1 MKAVFLLKPLT
12 ILFHFTY
19 SMSHQFDHEKLNVY
33 YEAWISSAMRQNY
46 WNVFRS
52 APLFMINSTG
62 LQPRS
67 R

>member
-12 ILFHFTY
+12 ILFHFPY
-19 SMSHQFDHEKLNVY
+19 SMSHQFDHEKLNV

-52 APLFMINSTG
+52 ARCL
-62 LQPRS
+62 
-67 R
+67 